1 MVDRNQG
8 ATVGDLQAGAVL
20 AELTQIAADS
30 GLRLPAELTMLG
42 KALLN
47 LDEIARTL
55 DPTFDPNA
63 AIQTE
68 AAGLMRKKLLQAAS
82 PGSVMAA
89 AMEAKEFAELLP
101 GRINQVMDAL
111 AEGQL
116 TLNIQGIDE
125 RDIMRSVQK
134 LANRVTA
141 GMVVAAL
148 VIGAALIM
156 RINTDAKLF
165 GYPALAIVM
174 FLIAAAAAL
183 FLLISIQLSD
193 LPQRRRRR
201 GRGPRGRRAP
211 APTTV
216 KGWDRCSRSNRSPR
230 PSAPRSPASTS
241 PRISPTR

>member
-1 MVDRNQG
+1 
-8 ATVGDLQAGAVL
+8 
-20 AELTQIAADS
+20 
-30 GLRLPAELTMLG
+30 MLG

-47 LDEIARTL
+47 LDEIARIL
-55 DPTFDPNA
+55 DPTFEPNA
-63 AIQTE
+63 AVHAE
-68 AAGLMRKKLLQAAS
+68 AANLMRKKLLQAAS

-111 AEGQL
+111 AAGKL
-116 TLNIQGIDE
+116 TLNVQGIDE

-156 RINTDAKLF
+156 RIDTDAKLF

-174 FLIAAAAAL
+174 FLIAAGAGV
-183 FLLISIQLSD
+183 LLLVSIQLSD
-193 LPQRRRRR
+193 LPQRRHRRR
-201 GRGPRGRRAP
+201 R
-211 APTTV
+211 
-216 KGWDRCSRSNRSPR
+216 D
-230 PSAPRSPASTS
+230 
-241 PRISPTR
+241 